1 MNANDYQQAC
11 RKFAIYPNERAVEY
25 LALGIASE
33 AGEVAGKIKKQIRD
47 GKEWTGEQR
56 HDHRA
61 AVLAEMGDVCFY
73 LAELCTHY
81 QVTFDDILRGNIE
94 KLQSRKARNAIQ
106 GDGDNR

>member
-1 MNANDYQQAC
+1 MNANDYQHAC

-47 GKEWTGEQR
+47 GKDWTGEQR
-56 HDHRA
+56 HDHRV

-81 QVTFDDILRGNIE
+81 GTTLSEVMQGNVDKLESRQRRGTI
-94 KLQSRKARNAIQ
+94 SGS
-106 GDGDNR
+106 GDVR